1 MVFSCGAANLPRRA
15 SDGTGNCREPS
26 YTERPAAIVCAI
38 DRAKD
43 LVTAW
48 SDSAQAKPR
57 NQYKVA
63 RLGSAGDGDIGE
75 AAIDKVGVD
84 IGVHVHQH
92 AVSSE
97 FLGSLSAKDLTGLLN
112 LA

>member
-1 MVFSCGAANLPRRA
+1 
-15 SDGTGNCREPS
+15 
-26 YTERPAAIVCAI
+26 
-38 DRAKD
+38 
-43 LVTAW
+43 
-48 SDSAQAKPR
+48 
-57 NQYKVA
+57 
-63 RLGSAGDGDIGE
+63 LGSAGDGDIGE

>member
-1 MVFSCGAANLPRRA
+1 MAQTRRERNCGISIKLR
-15 SDGTGNCREPS
+15 
-26 YTERPAAIVCAI
+26 V
-38 DRAKD
+38 
-43 LVTAW
+43 
-48 SDSAQAKPR
+48 
-57 NQYKVA
+57 
-63 RLGSAGDGDIGE
+63 LGSAGDGDIGE